1 VYCTVNLWGQND
13 GDAGFCRAAQAQLQS
28 QDEMRRCGQ
37 RRSNASGGIAMT
49 RIGRSLRL
57 GLAGAV
63 IGLAGVSQAS
73 AYTYTFR
80 NSTKETLSQ
89 VWMHTVSV
97 FCHDVNWNGGVG
109 PGRSVRISSASIC
122 LVDRV
127 EVNGGALKFSS
138 PIGLSGGTFTVG
150 GNGRLCYNGLC

>member
-1 VYCTVNLWGQND
+1 MT
-13 GDAGFCRAAQAQLQS
+13 
-28 QDEMRRCGQ
+28 
-37 RRSNASGGIAMT
+37 GIA
-49 RIGRSLRL
+49 RSLWL

-63 IGLAGVSQAS
+63 IGLAGMSQAS

-80 NSTKETLSQ
+80 NNTKETLSQ
-89 VWMHTVSV
+89 VWMHTVSF
-97 FCHDVNWNGGVG
+97 FCHDVNWNGSVG

-127 EVNGGALKFSS
+127 EVNGGRLKFSS
-138 PIGLSGGTFTVG
+138 PIGLAGGTFTVG